1 MSAVFNTSNFRLFQN
16 EDALYEERMTVKA
29 SNWDLLRGEAHAKI
43 CEQLSQREK
52 EKANEQELCYYR
64 RRLEELVA
72 QRTEQLEK
80 QCNILKAANANLA
93 KELFELRQACSAF
106 RVSQHF
112 QAENISM

>member
-1 MSAVFNTSNFRLFQN
+1 MSAVFNTSNFQLFQN
-16 EDALYEERMTVKA
+16 DDALYEERTTAKA
-29 SNWDLLRGEAHAKI
+29 SNWDLLRGEAQAKM
-43 CEQLSQREK
+43 CEQLARYEK

-64 RRLEELVA
+64 RRMEELVA

-106 RVSQHF
+106 RVNQHF
-112 QAENISM
+112 QTDNVNV

>member
-16 EDALYEERMTVKA
+16 DDALPEERMTVKA
-29 SNWDLLRGEAHAKI
+29 SNWDLLRGEAQAKM
-43 CEQLSQREK
+43 CEQLARQEK

-80 QCNILKAANANLA
+80 QCSILKAANANLA
-93 KELFELRQACSAF
+93 KELFELRQASSAF
-106 RVSQHF
+106 RVSPQF
-112 QAENISM
+112 QTENASM